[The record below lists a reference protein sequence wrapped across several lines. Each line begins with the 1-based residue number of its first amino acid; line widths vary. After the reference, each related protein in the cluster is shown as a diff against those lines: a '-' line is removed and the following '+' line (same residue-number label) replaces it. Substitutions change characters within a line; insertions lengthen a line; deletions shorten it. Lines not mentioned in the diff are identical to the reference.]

1 MHRPS
6 LHPSITRVARR
17 SVLLLAAAVMMPA
30 AAHAHIR
37 LDASSPAA
45 DEVLPVLPSH
55 LRLLFS
61 ARIEARYTS
70 VTLTAPDGERV
81 PTGAV
86 VFVGDSDREITLRLP
101 SLRQPGTYTVRW
113 RTAGADGHVLE
124 GSYAFVLAADST
136 ATAGTPDAAG
146 DRGRTTGANGAGD
159 STARAAAAAHAH
171 HEEPE
176 SAGGAKDAIARGL
189 HFIALLLLL
198 GGVAFRAVLLPR
210 MVVEPAT
217 AAVLRRRAWRLVAG
231 AALLLAVSAVLRL
244 WFQSIALHGAGRA
257 WNTALLSIMLTDTGW
272 GRAWLLQAFLFALL
286 GMAIVWVRPERDRA
300 GLWVAVIA
308 VLALSA
314 IPALSGHAAGAV
326 GLGRLIVIN
335 DALHVAAAGTWLGSL
350 AVLVLVGI
358 PAIRRLEPRGDA
370 AAADAVDTFSPLA
383 LAAGAIVLTSG
394 VINSVMHLSA
404 PAQLWTTGYG
414 RVLLVKLLLV
424 AGVGAAG
431 LINWRMVRPVLRE
444 SGGMRRLRLSATAEL
459 AFAFL
464 VLTATAVL
472 TGQPRP

>member
-1 MHRPS
+1 M
-6 LHPSITRVARR
+6 RVARR
-17 SVLLLAAAVMMPA
+17 SVLLAAAFLMPA

-37 LDASSPAA
+37 IDASSPAA
-45 DEVLPVLPSH
+45 DEVLRVMPSH

-61 ARIEARYTS
+61 ERIEARYTS

-81 PTGAV
+81 LTGDV

-101 SLRQPGTYTVRW
+101 SLTQPGTYTVRW

-124 GSYAFVLAADST
+124 GSYAFELAADSA
-136 ATAGTPDAAG
+136 ATAGTSDTAG
-146 DRGRTTGANGAGD
+146 ASGRTTRANGAGAAD
-159 STARAAAAAHAH
+159 SMAQGAAAAHAQH
-171 HEEPE
+171 QEPE
-176 SAGGAKDAIARGL
+176 SAGGARDAIGRGL

-210 MVVEPAT
+210 LVVEPAT
-217 AAVLRRRAWRLVAG
+217 AVVLRRRAWRLVAG

-286 GMAIVWVRPERDRA
+286 GMAIVWARPDRDRA

-308 VLALSA
+308 VLGLSA

-326 GLGRLIVIN
+326 GLGRLIVVN

-370 AAADAVDTFSPLA
+370 AAADAIDTFSPLA

-431 LINWRMVRPVLRE
+431 FINWRMVRPVLRE
-444 SGGMRRLRLSATAEL
+444 SGGMRRLRRSATAEL

-464 VLTATAVL
+464 VLIATAVL